1 MCVSVC
7 VCMNAQHWHA
17 YIAWW
22 SRKSYFHFRKESVLN
37 RVNFSKTCLYETD
50 GRSVGVQDTDV
61 AHDWLDWR
69 PVFQEKVMVSY
80 SGIERSMKN
89 GLLHLLHGLLDPRRW
104 DHHATSKHWAP
115 VTQWCRG
122 TSQRNR
128 DVNCITARAWKLERG
143 HVCQH
148 TRISSFILI

>member
-1 MCVSVC
+1 
-7 VCMNAQHWHA
+7 
-17 YIAWW
+17 
-22 SRKSYFHFRKESVLN
+22 VLN

-89 GLLHLLHGLLDPRRW
+89 GLLHLLHGLLDPRR
-104 DHHATSKHWAP
+104 
-115 VTQWCRG
+115 
-122 TSQRNR
+122 
-128 DVNCITARAWKLERG
+128 
-143 HVCQH
+143 
-148 TRISSFILI
+148 